1 MRTSPFTPCP
11 RVCPVFRLEM
21 NMLRL
26 EQVVLMVL
34 ALLPALVI
42 ADENGMD
49 MSMDGAMLVFVYL
62 SLTRL

>member
-1 MRTSPFTPCP
+1 
-11 RVCPVFRLEM
+11 M

-26 EQVVLMVL
+26 EQVVLTVL